1 MAADAGGIG
10 TCDNVVQRNATLRSA
25 SQSSTAMKL
34 TFSKGAL
41 PKLNLTDEE
50 RRIFNLLFKQ
60 ADTKNDGI
68 VTGEV
73 AVTLFPRTKIPENT
87 LGEVWHT
94 RTPLDLDLELTA
106 DRYGQW
112 QTSRTVASCWGK
124 TLQRPCVYSGIGRL
138 SQGAS

>member
-1 MAADAGGIG
+1 VRDVSCAAASSSIHDHEA
-10 TCDNVVQRNATLRSA
+10 DDRSRCRI
-25 SQSSTAMKL
+25 
-34 TFSKGAL
+34 GAL

-87 LGEVWHT
+87 LGEVWHRT
-94 RTPLDLDLELTA
+94 RCT
-106 DRYGQW
+106 R
-112 QTSRTVASCWGK
+112 SRQS
-124 TLQRPCVYSGIGRL
+124 
-138 SQGAS
+138 